1 MGNYEKAAI
10 TIADF
15 LLFKPNDDE
24 MRSNKDYY
32 IDNLDLTT
40 EDFQPT
46 EKVLDYINYWKDV
59 EKSLNFVREEYIL
72 PNSDIKDDEEVFT
85 HLL

>member
-1 MGNYEKAAI
+1 MGNYEKAA
-10 TIADF
+10 TAIANF

-24 MRSNKDYY
+24 MNSNKDYY
-32 IDNLDLTT
+32 IENLGLTT
-40 EDFQPT
+40 DDFQPT
-46 EKVLDYINYWKDV
+46 EKVVNYVNYWKDV

-72 PNSDIKDDEEVFT
+72 PNSDIKDEEEVFT